1 MAEREAAAAPRPLR
15 AKEESLDVGIVVR
28 RSPPAMK
35 WAGEE
40 WRPIAVIPSAPEA
53 EWVEIGREGESID
66 YHAATLPLTLHRA
79 EVSGYAASLDMAE
92 PSLFVGLAPAE
103 DPAAPMPWEVVFVSA
118 SAHDAQDYLDG
129 EDVLVEAVPMPP
141 SILEWIADFVAAH
154 HREERFRK
162 RKRKGLEEE
171 GREAWIGDIR
181 ASSRTVFLAPSARR
195 RDPRMDED
203 EGDR

>member
-1 MAEREAAAAPRPLR
+1 MPDREAAAAPRPIR
-15 AKEESLDVGIVVR
+15 AKEESLDVGIIVR

-103 DPAAPMPWEVVFVSA
+103 DTAAAMPWEVVFVSA

-129 EDVLVEAVPMPP
+129 EDVIVEPVPMPP
-141 SILEWIADFVAAH
+141 SIAEWIADFVAAH
-154 HREERFRK
+154 YREERFRK

-171 GREAWIGDIR
+171 GREAWIGDVR
-181 ASSRTVFLAPSARR
+181 ASARKVFLAPSAGRR
-195 RDPRMDED
+195 GPQGNDDGED
-203 EGDR
+203 R